1 MESLTDIIIN
11 VSSPAFDMGQEI
23 PKKYTCDGE
32 NINPPLT
39 FENFPD
45 KTVSLALIM
54 DDPDAPNRTF
64 NHWVVWNIRPD
75 IGEIKENFIPGI
87 VGKNSYGDFNYS
99 GPCPPSGTHR
109 YFYKVYALNM
119 NFQLPIETG
128 AQELL
133 KAMEGHVLAQGQ
145 IMGLYTKK

>member
-109 YFYKVYALNM
+109 YFLRYML
-119 NFQLPIETG
+119 
-128 AQELL
+128 
-133 KAMEGHVLAQGQ
+133 
-145 IMGLYTKK
+145 